1 MNGDGRVRVYAE
13 LVGSVAL
20 WGGTW
25 VSGRML
31 AQDMGPFSAAFLRFL
46 AASAFLFFLS
56 CRAEGRLP
64 RLSRRD
70 FWSAALLGVFGV
82 SLYNFMFFSG
92 LKTVPAGRAALMI
105 ACTPTVMAVYAALF
119 RGERLGLLRFSGI
132 LVSLCGAAVLLSH
145 GDPLHLFSAGVTPGD
160 LFIVGCVFSW
170 AAYSLL
176 GGTVMARMSPLSAV
190 TWSCI
195 LGMLMLLPV
204 ALAMGLAGDVAR
216 ASFTDWGNILFLGVA
231 ATGVAATWYYRG
243 ILALGASR
251 AGVFINL
258 VPVFA
263 VALGWCIL
271 DEPVDL
277 SLVTG
282 AALVLTG
289 VWLTNRKPGAGR

>member
-1 MNGDGRVRVYAE
+1 MAAGRFRIYAE

-46 AASAFLFFLS
+46 SASIFLFFLS

-64 RLSRRD
+64 RLARRD
-70 FWSAALLGVFGV
+70 FWGAFWLGVFGV

-105 ACTPTVMAVYAALF
+105 ACTPTVMAVYSALF
-119 RGERLGLLRFSGI
+119 RGERLGWLRFSGI
-132 LVSLCGAAVLLSH
+132 LLSLCGAAVLLSSGDPARLFREGLHH
-145 GDPLHLFSAGVTPGD
+145 GDI
-160 LFIVGCVFSW
+160 FILGCVFSW

-176 GGTVMARMSPLSAV
+176 GGKVMGRMTPLSAV

-204 ALAMGLAGDVAR
+204 SLVMGLPGDVAR
-216 ASFTDWGNILFLGVA
+216 SSVTDWVNILFLGVA
-231 ATGVAATWYYRG
+231 ATGVAFTWYYRG
-243 ILALGASR
+243 IQALGASR

-258 VPVFA
+258 VPAFA
-263 VALGWCIL
+263 VVLGWLIL
-271 DEPVDL
+271 DEPIGL
-277 SLVTG
+277 SLLAG
-282 AALVLTG
+282 AALVLSG
-289 VWLTNRKPGAGR
+289 VWLTNRKPSG

>member
-1 MNGDGRVRVYAE
+1 MSSRVRVYAE

-56 CRAEGRLP
+56 CRTEGRLP
-64 RLSRRD
+64 RLHLRD
-70 FWSAALLGVFGV
+70 LPQLTLLGLFGV
-82 SLYNFMFFSG
+82 SLYNYMFFSG

-119 RGERLGLLRFSGI
+119 RGERLGLVRFSGI
-132 LVSLCGAAVLLSH
+132 LLSLCGAAVLLSH
-145 GDPLHLFSAGVTPGD
+145 GDPLHLFTSGVRPGD

-176 GGTVMARMSPLSAV
+176 GGTVMARMTPLSAV

-195 LGMLMLLPV
+195 LGMVLLLP
-204 ALAMGLAGDVAR
+204 ASLSQGLAADVAR
-216 ASFTDWGNILFLGVA
+216 ANLTDWGNLLFLGVA
-231 ATGVAATWYYRG
+231 ATGVAFTWYYRG
-243 ILALGASR
+243 IRELGASR

-263 VALGWCIL
+263 VFLGWAIL
-271 DEPVDL
+271 DEPIGL

-282 AALVLTG
+282 AVLVLCG
-289 VWLTNRKPGAGR
+289 VWLTNRKPGAKAAA

>member
-1 MNGDGRVRVYAE
+1 MAAGRARVYAE

-46 AASAFLFFLS
+46 SASAFLFFLS

-64 RLSRRD
+64 RLAWRD
-70 FWSAALLGVFGV
+70 LPLVLLLGLFGV
-82 SLYNFMFFSG
+82 SLYNYMFFSG

-119 RGERLGLLRFSGI
+119 RGERLGLARFSGI
-132 LVSLCGAAVLLSH
+132 LLSLCGAAVLLSH
-145 GDPLHLFSAGVTPGD
+145 GDPRRLFTEGLHHGD

-170 AAYSLL
+170 AAYSIL
-176 GGTVMARMSPLSAV
+176 GGRAMSRLTPLSAV

-195 LGMLMLLPV
+195 LGMCMLLPV
-204 ALAMGLAGDVAR
+204 SLAMGLAADAAR
-216 ASFTDWGNILFLGVA
+216 ASLTDWGNILFLGVA
-231 ATGVAATWYYRG
+231 ATGVAFTWYYRG
-243 ILALGASR
+243 IRELGASR

-263 VALGWCIL
+263 VALGWLIL
-271 DEPVDL
+271 DEPIGL
-277 SLVTG
+277 SLATG

-289 VWLTNRKPGAGR
+289 VWLTNRKPASGR